1 MVFGHIKSEF
11 LLILEI
17 QLGLTVWLGPTA
29 TSIKNKSSS
38 IPLKDKSFEK
48 SFVFDGW
55 AWRQK
60 CSMKLLLVYH
70 SPMQNELMFKQ
81 NKCPRFQTIYFYVY
95 LGLGAV
101 LFFFSGR
108 NSVDCFFSINFW
120 EDLKNPF
127 NPTAR

>member
-55 AWRQK
+55 A
-60 CSMKLLLVYH
+60 
-70 SPMQNELMFKQ
+70 
-81 NKCPRFQTIYFYVY
+81 
-95 LGLGAV
+95 
-101 LFFFSGR
+101 
-108 NSVDCFFSINFW
+108 
-120 EDLKNPF
+120 
-127 NPTAR
+127 